1 MGIVGLKPFTYA
13 FKQIKVETLNQLSQE
28 YPVES
33 PEYREQLEKDLIY
46 VCTFGLD
53 DELRPEVPQNVQ
65 HIRYGETDD
74 SSVFKNNQV
83 NVRMITGDHIGT
95 AKNVAVQAGIIE
107 QGDVEVEEVSMTG
120 EAFRSKIGKYE
131 KKFDPFTKEYF
142 I

>member
-1 MGIVGLKPFTYA
+1 MPK
-13 FKQIKVETLNQLSQE
+13 
-28 YPVES
+28 
-33 PEYREQLEKDLIY
+33 
-46 VCTFGLD
+46 
-53 DELRPEVPQNVQ
+53 NVQ

-83 NVRMITGDHIGT
+83 NVRMVTGDHIGT

-107 QGDVEVEEVSMTG
+107 KGDVEVEEVAMTG

-131 KKFDPFTKEYF
+131 KKFDPVTREYF